1 VRSNVRPK
9 WPGHVVALLAVAA
22 GSACRPDAGQAANE
36 RAGERSPRTIEAPST
51 TIAEIGARIGAAP
64 SSEDDGQWTM
74 PAKNYASTRFSG
86 LRDIT
91 VDNVGALEVA
101 WTWPTGRMPGHEAPP
116 LVVGATLFFVT
127 PFPNELFALDLTT
140 APPTVK
146 WHYAP
151 PVLQGAAGVACCDQV
166 NRGFMYAEGRIFFNT
181 LDNQT
186 IAVDAETGAEI
197 WRVRLGDINRGE
209 TMTMAPLV
217 VKDKVLVGNSGGELG
232 VRGWLT
238 ALDAATGE
246 LAWRAYSTGPD
257 TEVLI
262 GAEYDPYY
270 DAERGT
276 DLGVSSWPAEAWRMG
291 GGTVWGWLSY
301 DPVLDLVYY
310 GTSNPG
316 PWNPEVR
323 PGDNKWTSGIF
334 ARDPDTG
341 FARWFYQ
348 TSPHDTFDYDGVNE
362 NVLIEREID
371 GRVRAVLLHPDR
383 NGYLYELD
391 RASGEVLSATP
402 YAHITTTTGVDL
414 ATGRLQHVEEKAPV
428 LGKVIRD
435 ICPSAAGAKDWQ
447 PSSYSPR
454 TRLLYI
460 PQQNLCTDWE
470 VTGVNYVA
478 GTPYLGVNST
488 MYAGPGGFRGELTAW
503 DPEAAAPVWR
513 LTERFPVWSGT
524 LVTAGEVVFYGTM
537 DRRFKAV
544 DARTGERLW
553 EYETSSGIVGQPISY
568 RGPDGKQYVA
578 VFAGVGGWA
587 GAVVSQGLSAEDP
600 TAGGGFVGAMQDL
613 PQYTGAGGELYVF
626 ALP

>member
-1 VRSNVRPK
+1 VACGCTPDAEDVARERSGVRSP
-9 WPGHVVALLAVAA
+9 A
-22 GSACRPDAGQAANE
+22 
-36 RAGERSPRTIEAPST
+36 
-51 TIAEIGARIGAAP
+51 TIAIAPGIAAAVEARLAAAP
-64 SSEDDGQWTM
+64 AEEDDGQWTM
-74 PAKNYASTRFSG
+74 PAKNHASTRYSG
-86 LRDIT
+86 LREIT
-91 VDNVGALEVA
+91 AQNVANLTVA
-101 WTWPTGRMPGHEAPP
+101 WTWPTGRNPGHEAPP
-116 LVVGATLFFVT
+116 LVVGTTMYFVT

-140 APPTVK
+140 AGKPAIK

-151 PVLQGAAGVACCDQV
+151 PVSQAAAGVACCDAV
-166 NRGFMYAEGRIFFNT
+166 NRGFTHADGRLFFNT

-186 IAVDAETGAEI
+186 IAVDAESGAEV
-197 WRVRLGDINRGE
+197 WRVQLGDINRGE

-238 ALDAATGE
+238 ALDAATGAT
-246 LAWRAYSTGPD
+246 AWRAYSTGPD
-257 TEVLI
+257 SEVLI
-262 GAEYDPYY
+262 GPDYAPHY

-276 DLGVSSWPAEAWRMG
+276 DLGTHTWPGEAWRIG
-291 GGTVWGWLSY
+291 GGTVWGWISY
-301 DPVLDLVYY
+301 DAELDLVYY

-323 PGDNKWTSGIF
+323 TGDNKWTSGIF
-334 ARDPDTG
+334 ARNPDTG

-348 TSPHDTFDYDGVNE
+348 LSPHDTFDYDGVNE
-362 NVLIEREID
+362 NVLVEREID
-371 GRVRAVLLHPDR
+371 GQTRRVLLHPDR
-383 NGYLYELD
+383 NGYLYEID
-391 RASGEVLSATP
+391 RATGEVLSAKP
-402 YAHITTTTGVDL
+402 YAHITTSTGVDL
-414 ATGRLQHVEEKAPV
+414 ATGRLQLAPEKVPE
-428 LGKVIRD
+428 LGKVVRD

-454 TRLLYI
+454 TRLLYL

-470 VTGVNYVA
+470 VTGVNYIA

-488 MYAGPGGFRGELTAW
+488 MYAGPGGHRGELTAW
-503 DPEAAAPVWR
+503 DVESGGPAWKLA
-513 LTERFPVWSGT
+513 ERFPVWSGT
-524 LVTAGEVVFYGTM
+524 LVTAGDVVFYGTM

-544 DARTGERLW
+544 DARTGTLKW
-553 EYETSSGIVGQPISY
+553 EHETSSGVIGQPITY
-568 RGPDGKQYVA
+568 LGPDGKQYVA

-587 GAVVSQGLSAEDP
+587 GAVVSQGLSPEDP